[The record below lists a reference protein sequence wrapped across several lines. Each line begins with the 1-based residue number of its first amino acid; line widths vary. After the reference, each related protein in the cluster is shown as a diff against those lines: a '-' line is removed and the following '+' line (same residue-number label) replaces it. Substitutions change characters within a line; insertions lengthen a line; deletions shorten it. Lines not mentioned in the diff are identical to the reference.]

1 MVWSCLTLSVI
12 KLYNADM
19 EKSVP
24 HCKLSVVKALIEADQ
39 VRATA
44 SAYNGARELG
54 ISDLAGMCAVVLTL
68 TPTDFYKSMTTH
80 SDHKTW
86 QDVYRPTTKAGEV
99 YLKLT
104 VIDDVLIVSFK
115 EL

>member
-1 MVWSCLTLSVI
+1 
-12 KLYNADM
+12 M

-24 HCKLSVVKALIEADQ
+24 HCKLTIVHALIEAGQ

-44 SAYNGARELG
+44 SAYQGARELG
-54 ISDLAGMCAVVLTL
+54 LNDLAGMCSVVLTL
-68 TPTDFYKSMTTH
+68 TPADFYKSMTTH
-80 SDHKTW
+80 ADHRIW
-86 QDVYRPTTKAGEV
+86 QDVYHARTPHGHAA

-104 VIDDVLIVSFK
+104 VVNDVLIVSFK

>member
-1 MVWSCLTLSVI
+1 
-12 KLYNADM
+12 M
-19 EKSVP
+19 EKATP
-24 HCKLSVVKALIEADQ
+24 HNKLPVVKALVEAGK

-44 SAYNGARELG
+44 SAYNGARALA
-54 ISDLAGMCAVVLTL
+54 INDLAGMCAVVLAL
-68 TPTDFYKSMTTH
+68 VPSDFYKSMTTYA
-80 SDHKTW
+80 DHRIW
-86 QDVYRPTTKAGEV
+86 QDVYRAKTESGSEV